1 MEKIFYS
8 IQKSEFGVGRLRF
21 FNEMDDF
28 LGYCSIR
35 RDIGDAYKLS
45 SLMVFPEFRNRGYAR
60 GFIEF
65 CFIAFK
71 PKRIYLSAV
80 ESKRVF
86 YEKLGF
92 TFLSDASFSQA
103 ECYTENFD
111 FRGAFE
117 FEKINIFK
125 ANRMQS
131 LEKNDLR
138 VRAIGNL
145 I

>member
-8 IQKSEFGVGRLRF
+8 IRKSEFGVGRLRF
-21 FNEMDDF
+21 FNERDDF

-45 SLMVFPEFRNRGYAR
+45 SLMVFPEFRNLGYAR

-65 CFIAFK
+65 CFVAFN

-80 ESKRVF
+80 ESKRQF

-92 TFLSDASFSQA
+92 TFLSDSSFSQA
-103 ECYTENFD
+103 ECYTKNFD
-111 FRGAFE
+111 FRNVFE
-117 FEKINIFK
+117 FEKISVYR
-125 ANRMQS
+125 ANRLQA
-131 LEKNDLR
+131 LEKNTLR
-138 VRAIGNL
+138 FKKPGNL